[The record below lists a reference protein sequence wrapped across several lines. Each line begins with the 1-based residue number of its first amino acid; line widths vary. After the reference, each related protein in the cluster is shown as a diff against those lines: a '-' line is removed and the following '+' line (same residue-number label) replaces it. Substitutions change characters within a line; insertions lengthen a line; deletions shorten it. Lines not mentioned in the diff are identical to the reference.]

1 MNTESGTISESGI
14 WLPGSY
20 INSELKRLARQDKE
34 LQRMYEA
41 ASNSQFRPVIANSA
55 SGNAVMD
62 NAGSKLRQLA
72 RHLEENHDIV
82 VAVFD
87 DLLNNVV
94 GAGANVAP
102 LIRGRDGS
110 LNEDINKRVYDDFLD
125 WGDYPEVTGDFGFEQ
140 LERQAARHLFRD
152 GELFMRP
159 VFSERFNYRTNIRF
173 ALELVEADYCPFDAN
188 TNDGRIVHGVERNQ
202 WGAPS
207 NYYFY
212 KSHPGDSVNLSQA
225 VNIADLRR
233 VAASGVYHLKFTRRL
248 RQARGVPLVHAVINR
263 LRDLKDYEESERIAA
278 KVAADFTFAI
288 TKSSETGVGPTTVN
302 TAGNRSF
309 AMSAGMGFELLPGE
323 SVETIESKRPNSGL
337 MDFRS
342 AMVRAVA
349 GGTGTRYSSI
359 AKDYNGTY
367 SAQRQELVEGA
378 VAYRVHFSYLVRR
391 LYKPIWRDFIRAEI
405 LAGRINLSDVEPGS
419 IFRCDFRAPAL
430 PWIDPQKEAKA
441 WSELVASKLESRSEI
456 MRQRGRDPRKVVEEM
471 EKEQEMGVF
480 ASTIDA
486 AEPEGSTGNNET
498 DDEENEQSEAA

>member
-1 MNTESGTISESGI
+1 MNTESGHTTESGL
-14 WLPGSY
+14 WVPGSY
-20 INSELKRLARQDKE
+20 VSRELKRLARQDKE
-34 LQRMYEA
+34 LQRLYEA
-41 ASNSQFRPVIANSA
+41 ASNTQFRPVISNNA
-55 SGNAVMD
+55 SGDAVMN
-62 NAGSKLRQLA
+62 NAGNTLRQLS

-94 GAGANVAP
+94 GAGASVAP
-102 LIRGRDGS
+102 LIRNRQGVLHED
-110 LNEDINKRVYDDFLD
+110 LNKQLFEEFID
-125 WGDYPEVTGDFGFEQ
+125 WGDYPEVTGEFGFEQ
-140 LERQAARHLFRD
+140 LERQVARHLFRD
-152 GELFMRP
+152 GEIFMRP
-159 VFSERFNYRTNIRF
+159 VFSERFNYRTSTRF

-188 TNDGRIVHGVERNQ
+188 SNDGRIVHGVERNQ

-212 KSHPGDSVNLSQA
+212 KSHPADVVNMTQA
-225 VNIADLRR
+225 VNISDLRR
-233 VAASGVYHLKFTRRL
+233 VSASGVYHLKFTRRIK
-248 RQARGVPLVHAVINR
+248 QARGVPLVHAVINR

-288 TKSSETGVGPTTVN
+288 TKNSESGMGLTPVN
-302 TAGNRSF
+302 TSNNRSF

-337 MDFRS
+337 IDFRS

-378 VAYRVHFSYLVRR
+378 VAYRVHFVHLVRR
-391 LYKPIWRDFIRAEI
+391 FYRPVWRDFIRAQI

-456 MRQRGRDPRKVVEEM
+456 MRQRGRDPRKVIEEM
-471 EKEQEMGVF
+471 EQEQEQGVF
-480 ASTIDA
+480 ASTIES
-486 AEPEGSTGNNET
+486 AEPDGSTGNT
-498 DDEENEQSEAA
+498 DDENDESEAA

>member
-1 MNTESGTISESGI
+1 MNTESGHISKAGI

-41 ASNSQFRPVIANSA
+41 ASNSQFRPVVSNNA
-55 SGNAVMD
+55 SGDAVMD
-62 NAGSKLRQLA
+62 NAGSSLRQLS
-72 RHLEENHDIV
+72 RYLEENHDIV
-82 VAVFD
+82 VSVFD

-102 LIRGRDGS
+102 MIRNRDGT
-110 LNEDINKRVYDDFLD
+110 LNEDVNKRVYDDFQE
-125 WGDYPEVTGDFGFEQ
+125 WGDYPEVTGEFGFEQ
-140 LERQAARHLFRD
+140 LERQVARHLFRD
-152 GELFMRP
+152 GEIFIRP
-159 VFSERFNYRTNIRF
+159 IFSDRFNYRTRVKF
-173 ALELVEADYCPFDAN
+173 ALELTEADYCPFDAN
-188 TNDGRIVHGVERNQ
+188 TNDGRVTHGIERNQ

-212 KSHPGDSVNLSQA
+212 KTNPNDKVNLTQA
-225 VNIADLRR
+225 VNLNDLRR
-233 VAASGVYHLKFTRRL
+233 VSASGVHHLKFTRRIK
-248 RQARGVPLVHAVINR
+248 QARGVPLVHAVINR

-288 TKSSETGVGPTTVN
+288 TKSSESGMGPVTVN
-302 TAGNRSF
+302 TAGNRSL

-323 SVETIESKRPNSGL
+323 GVETIESKRPNTGL
-337 MDFRS
+337 MDFRA

-378 VAYRVHFSYLVRR
+378 VAYRVHFAYLVRR
-391 LYKPIWRDFIRAEI
+391 LYKPVWRDFIRAEI
-405 LAGRINLSDVEPGS
+405 MSGRINLSDVEPGS

-441 WSELVASKLESRSEI
+441 WAELVASKLESRSEI

-471 EKEQEMGVF
+471 EQEQEQAVF
-480 ASTIDA
+480 ASTIDD
-486 AEPEGSTGNNET
+486 AEPDSSAGNTEDID
-498 DDEENEQSEAA
+498 DDESEAA